1 MEVECGA
8 QTPTS
13 RRENLESDFPVL
25 CAVARRTRGDVRC
38 GAMSRVATFFVF
50 AVTVGCEGAATT
62 RKVEEAAP
70 AAKVETASTAKVEA
84 ASTAAR
90 AQPLPAAVTSLAQ
103 AEHRQKGGGAA
114 QIWTL
119 ARGHNAF
126 LGKLEMAPG
135 GKVPEHRDPTEEYI
149 HILSGGGKFMIDG
162 QAHEVGPGT
171 TIYMPPGA
179 LVSFENGA
187 EPLVAIQVFAGP
199 EPAAKYEAWER
210 VPASP

>member
-1 MEVECGA
+1 
-8 QTPTS
+8 
-13 RRENLESDFPVL
+13 
-25 CAVARRTRGDVRC
+25 
-38 GAMSRVATFFVF
+38 MSRDGLAIFLVIAMT
-50 AVTVGCEGAATT
+50 AGCD
-62 RKVEEAAP
+62 RAP
-70 AAKVETASTAKVEA
+70 APAEVAKPVPAEVAKPEPPN
-84 ASTAAR
+84 SP
-90 AQPLPAAVTSLAQ
+90 PLPAAVTSLAQ

-114 QIWTL
+114 QIWAL
-119 ARGHNAF
+119 ARGQNAF

-149 HILSGGGKFMIDG
+149 HILSGAGKFTIDG
-162 QAHEVGPGT
+162 QSHEVGPGT

-199 EPAAKYEAWER
+199 EPAAKYDAWER

>member
-1 MEVECGA
+1 
-8 QTPTS
+8 
-13 RRENLESDFPVL
+13 
-25 CAVARRTRGDVRC
+25 
-38 GAMSRVATFFVF
+38 MSRDGLAIFFVI
-50 AVTVGCEGAATT
+50 AMTAGCD
-62 RKVEEAAP
+62 RAP
-70 AAKVETASTAKVEA
+70 APAEVAKPAPVEVVKPEPPKSP
-84 ASTAAR
+84 
-90 AQPLPAAVTSLAQ
+90 PLPAAVTSLAQ

-114 QIWTL
+114 QIWAL
-119 ARGHNAF
+119 ARGQNAF

-149 HILSGGGKFMIDG
+149 HILSGAGKFTIDG
-162 QAHEVGPGT
+162 QSHEVGPGT

-199 EPAAKYEAWER
+199 EPAGKYDAWEK